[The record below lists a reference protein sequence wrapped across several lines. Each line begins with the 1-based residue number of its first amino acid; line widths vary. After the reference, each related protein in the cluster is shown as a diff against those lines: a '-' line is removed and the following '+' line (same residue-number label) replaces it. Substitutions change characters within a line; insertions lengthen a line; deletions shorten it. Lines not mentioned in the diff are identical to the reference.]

1 MDKTVVPPSLDPSA
15 HALFLDYDGTLVEIA
30 PTPAEAVPD
39 PELPHLL
46 ALLEDRLDGALAI
59 VTGRPVADIDGF
71 LHPLRLTVAAL
82 HGLAVRHRNE
92 SVVAAPKPTA
102 TLDPVRE
109 AFSAFAADH
118 PGTQVE
124 DKGLS
129 VALHYRG
136 APSSAVAADE
146 LASRVVA
153 AGEGKL
159 KVQRGK
165 MVVELL
171 PAGTDKGTAIAA
183 LMTKPP
189 FLARQPVFVGDDV
202 TDEAGFSSVNA
213 RGGMSVRVGSGPTAA
228 GYQLRD
234 VAALRRWLRQGLGA

>member
-1 MDKTVVPPSLDPSA
+1 MDKSVVPPSLDPFT

-30 PTPAEAVPD
+30 PTPAQAVPD
-39 PELPHLL
+39 PELVHVLT
-46 ALLEDRLDGALAI
+46 ALQDRLDGALAI
-59 VTGRPVADIDGF
+59 VTGRPIADIDGF

-82 HGLAVRHRNE
+82 HGLAVRRGDGR
-92 SVVAAPKPTA
+92 VVAPSQLAA
-102 TLDPVRE
+102 ALDPVRE
-109 AFSAFAADH
+109 AFSSFAVDH

-136 APSSAVAADE
+136 APSAAAAAEQLAGAVAA
-146 LASRVVA
+146 
-153 AGEGKL
+153 EGKL

-183 LMTKPP
+183 FMAEPP
-189 FLARQPVFVGDDV
+189 FASRRPVFVGDDV
-202 TDEAGFSSVNA
+202 TDEAGFTSVNGQ
-213 RGGMSVRVGSGPTAA
+213 GGLSVRIGSGPTAA
-228 GYQLRD
+228 GYQLPD
-234 VAALRRWLRQGLGA
+234 VTALREWLRRGIGA